1 VQDLQDNQ
9 GSLAPADPSAAA
21 YSPERP
27 LITNK
32 SNKLEWQEGQP
43 HSVCANSVQMPILS
57 CICVQPNRGWTFHA
71 AIGIGSGGLF

>member
-9 GSLAPADPSAAA
+9 GLPAPADPSAAA

-43 HSVCANSVQMPILS
+43 HAVCDV
-57 CICVQPNRGWTFHA
+57 ICSPTEAGAFMLPLALIVVVY
-71 AIGIGSGGLF
+71 